1 MEDIKQ
7 LIKEYDNGKSYPSR
21 VTRAANNYI
30 RSMKHYGWDD
40 AEFVNG
46 YQQIKSV
53 KVTVMLE
60 NRIQTIWHFD
70 TIQETWGREWKGKI
84 GYRVHSWCDHF
95 DLQVSKED
103 GNIAYLMI
111 MQKAKE
117 VKGSKVIVET
127 F

>member
-1 MEDIKQ
+1 MDKIEK
-7 LIKEYDNGKSYPSR
+7 LINEFDNGKEYPSR

-30 RSMKHYGWDD
+30 RSVKHYGWDD
-40 AEFVNG
+40 DEFVNG
-46 YQQIKSV
+46 YQLIKSV
-53 KVTVMLE
+53 KVTVMMKD
-60 NRIQTIWHFD
+60 NIQTIWHFD
-70 TIQETWGREWKGKI
+70 TVQEQFGKI
-84 GYRVHSWCDHF
+84 GYIVHSWRDHF

-117 VKGSKVIVET
+117 VKGAKVIIET

>member
-7 LIKEYDNGKSYPSR
+7 LIKKYDNGKSYPSR

-30 RSMKHYGWDD
+30 RSVKHYGWDD
-40 AEFVNG
+40 KEFVNG
-46 YQQIKSV
+46 YQQIKTV
-53 KVTVMLE
+53 KVTVMME

-70 TIQETWGREWKGKI
+70 TVQEQFGKI

-111 MQKAKE
+111 MQKAKQI
-117 VKGSKVIVET
+117 KGAKVIVET

>member
-7 LIKEYDNGKSYPSR
+7 LIKKYDNGKSYPSR

-30 RSMKHYGWDD
+30 RSVKHYGWDD
-40 AEFVNG
+40 KEFVNG

-60 NRIQTIWHFD
+60 NSVQTIWHFD
-70 TIQETWGREWKGKI
+70 TVQERFGKI
-84 GYRVHSWCDHF
+84 GYLVHSWRDHF

-111 MQKAKE
+111 MQKAKQI
-117 VKGSKVIVET
+117 KGAKVIVET